1 MTVSVS
7 LILNA
12 VGLGVVVASLG
23 AFAVA
28 RGVGQKPVRQAR
40 LWMALFIGLLGYD
53 HVVQLADGLG
63 LITRA
68 PVLIGIDFL
77 HLPLLVAALYMHV
90 RLVTP
95 TGNAVSGEGTPGPV
109 LWPWASVAGL
119 WALLIPLVFLD
130 GDLKRAVFV
139 EAAFTGGEG
148 LPEIT
153 QAPLLVVAV
162 VGVLLYWLAWLTML
176 VWAGVAMVGRLIRR
190 ERWLRTQVSTFE
202 GLGLSP
208 IRRLLWLCAAGI
220 ALVIID
226 QVLVLVGGAAW
237 PEWSSDLYV
246 AILALS
252 FTLLTLGAALEPEQP
267 LPGGDAS
274 GDRTKAAYARSGLD
288 EQDCQRILARIDRAM
303 RQDALWRDPFLTMA
317 TLSQAC
323 SVKPHQVSQA
333 LNVGLGRNFF
343 DYVNGLRIEE
353 ACDRLAAG
361 ADSVLVISEAVGFN
375 SKSTFNAAFL
385 KHRGMTP
392 SQYRSVRTTSVDRDR
407 IQTLHAKRA

>member
-130 GDLKRAVFV
+130 GELKRAVFV
-139 EAAFTGGEG
+139 EAAFTGGED

-226 QVLVLVGGAAW
+226 QVLVLFGGAAW

-267 LPGGDAS
+267 LPGGGRQWRSHESGLRPLRTGRTGLSADSGQDRPGDAARRALARPVPDH
-274 GDRTKAAYARSGLD
+274 GHALPGLFGQVTPGQPGAQRRSGAEL
-288 EQDCQRILARIDRAM
+288 L
-303 RQDALWRDPFLTMA
+303 
-317 TLSQAC
+317 
-323 SVKPHQVSQA
+323 
-333 LNVGLGRNFF
+333 
-343 DYVNGLRIEE
+343 
-353 ACDRLAAG
+353 
-361 ADSVLVISEAVGFN
+361 
-375 SKSTFNAAFL
+375 
-385 KHRGMTP
+385 
-392 SQYRSVRTTSVDRDR
+392 
-407 IQTLHAKRA
+407 